1 MQKHDSTSESRE
13 FAARTLAEVQRRSDR
28 WLSVV
33 VEVGPTGLMT
43 IHTTTCNFDLGR
55 ASEVCEKLHQVLA
68 EQLSASR
75 LDTSPLPPAPEFAVD
90 ADAPAV
96 AGTIGN
102 VMGEAAP
109 VVGGANADIH

>member
-1 MQKHDSTSESRE
+1 MQKHGSTSESRE
-13 FAARTLAEVQRRSDR
+13 FAAQTLAEVQQRSDR

-33 VEVGPTGLMT
+33 VEVSPVGLMT

-68 EQLSASR
+68 EQLSVSR
-75 LDTSPLPPAPEFAVD
+75 LDTSPLPPAPEFA
-90 ADAPAV
+90 AEDAPAV
-96 AGTIGN
+96 AGTIGG

-109 VVGGANADIH
+109 AVGGANAVTH